1 MVSFTGKKME
11 EPPKKVKEYRPVTD
25 YMTRNVVTFHP
36 SQSIV
41 EAMDTFL
48 EKGISGA
55 PVVDEHGKL
64 VGIISEVDC
73 LKIMVDEAYYNL
85 PHGKIT
91 VAQYMSHKVA
101 TVSINSDI
109 LDVATKFLSTNYRR
123 YPVIDENGKLAGQI
137 SRRDVLQATR
147 DLKTSSW

>member
-11 EPPKKVKEYRPVTD
+11 DPPKKVKEYRPVTD
-25 YMTRNVVTFHP
+25 YMTRDVITFHP
-36 SQSIV
+36 DQSIV
-41 EAMDTFL
+41 EAMDSFL

-55 PVVDEHGKL
+55 PVVDDHGKL

-101 TVSINSDI
+101 TIPITSDI
-109 LDVATKFLSTNYRR
+109 LDVASKFLSTNYRR
-123 YPVIDENGKLAGQI
+123 YPVIDDNGKLAGQI

>member
-1 MVSFTGKKME
+1 M
-11 EPPKKVKEYRPVTD
+11 
-25 YMTRNVVTFHP
+25 
-36 SQSIV
+36 
-41 EAMDTFL
+41 
-48 EKGISGA
+48 
-55 PVVDEHGKL
+55 VDEHGKL

>member
-1 MVSFTGKKME
+1 MVSFTGKKMDK
-11 EPPKKVKEYRPVTD
+11 PPKKLKEYRPVTD
-25 YMTRNVVTFHP
+25 YMKRDLITFLP
-36 SQSIV
+36 DQSIV
-41 EAMDTFL
+41 EVMDTFL

-55 PVVDEHGKL
+55 PVMDEHGKL

-91 VAQYMSHKVA
+91 VAQYMS
-101 TVSINSDI
+101 TSVSTIPITSDI
-109 LDVATKFLSTNYRR
+109 LDVASKFLSTNFRR
-123 YPVIDENGKLAGQI
+123 YPIVDDNGKLVGQI

>member
-25 YMTRNVVTFHP
+25 YMTRDVITFHP
-36 SQSIV
+36 DQSIV

-55 PVVDEHGKL
+55 PVVDDHGKL

-91 VAQYMSHKVA
+91 VAQYMSHNVA
-101 TVSINSDI
+101 TVPITSDI
-109 LDVATKFLSTNYRR
+109 LDVASKFLSTNYRR